1 MRYPLLLAALVVA
14 AACKDTTQPP
24 PPDPMI
30 GDYPLRTI
38 DGNQP
43 PQIVAEDTSGRFS
56 IVAGLVRLKEDKSF
70 IDSTDVQFVSSTGL
84 VSTNSDVGRG
94 TWRVSNDTLF
104 LSPVGSA
111 AYYMRVTVNG
121 IELRQDFVP
130 DAFSPPII
138 LVYRK

>member
-1 MRYPLLLAALVVA
+1 MRYPLFLAVLVFA

-43 PQIVAEDTSGRFS
+43 PQIVAQDSSGRFS
-56 IVAGLVRLKEDKSF
+56 IVAGMVRLKEDKSF
-70 IDSTDVQFVSSTGL
+70 IDSTDLQLVSSTGQ
-84 VSTNSDVGRG
+84 VSTSSDVGRG
-94 TWRVSNDTLF
+94 TWRLSNDTLF
-104 LSPVGSA
+104 LSPIGST
-111 AYYMRVTVNG
+111 AYYMVVTVNG
-121 IELRQDFVP
+121 IELTQAFLL
-130 DAFSPPII
+130 DAAGPAIL